1 MIRSDLLQAASQLN
15 IQELEEFLTQVTAIY
30 RQRQVEESL
39 SGEEKLLE
47 IIHRSLPCDLQIR
60 WDKLIGKRDDHC
72 LTASEY
78 DELLQLTD
86 QVEGFNVERIEALST
101 LAQLRGLDLRSMMR
115 TLNLK
120 EPSYV

>member
-15 IQELEEFLTQVTAIY
+15 IQELEEFLVQVTAIY
-30 RQRQVEESL
+30 RQRQAAESPD
-39 SGEEKLLE
+39 EEKFLE
-47 IIHRSLPCDLQIR
+47 VIHRSLPCGLQIR
-60 WDKLIGKRDDHC
+60 WDELIGKRDDHS
-72 LTASEY
+72 LTDSEY
-78 DELLQLTD
+78 DELLQLTN
-86 QVEGFNVERIEALST
+86 QVEGFNVERIEALSA

>member
-1 MIRSDLLQAASQLN
+1 MGAIDL
-15 IQELEEFLTQVTAIY
+15 
-30 RQRQVEESL
+30 
-39 SGEEKLLE
+39 
-47 IIHRSLPCDLQIR
+47 CDLQVR
-60 WDKLIGKRDDHC
+60 WDELLGKRDDHC
-72 LTASEY
+72 LTSTEY

-120 EPSYV
+120 EPSYA

>member
-15 IQELEEFLTQVTAIY
+15 IQELEEFLVQVTAIY
-30 RQRQVEESL
+30 RQRQAAESPD
-39 SGEEKLLE
+39 EEKFLE
-47 IIHRSLPCDLQIR
+47 VIHRSLPCDLQVR
-60 WDKLIGKRDDHC
+60 WDELIGKRDAHSLID
-72 LTASEY
+72 SEY